1 MSSAAAIVAG
11 VEPRAGR
18 GAIRERLPRHQV
30 AADDVERVEPER
42 LRDAVHEPLEGEV
55 HLRPAEAPVES
66 GRGLVGEDDAVV
78 DLKVRDSVRAAHVPV
93 GAIERGGLGRAQV
106 RAAVIELIPAQR
118 GDRAV
123 PGDRRFKRRDP
134 VGRRGRGE
142 QMLQPILDPLPPG
155 IAPCARRGTSR
166 RRTGRRPA

>member
-1 MSSAAAIVAG
+1 M
-11 VEPRAGR
+11 
-18 GAIRERLPRHQV
+18 
-30 AADDVERVEPER
+30 
-42 LRDAVHEPLEGEV
+42 HEPLEGEV

-118 GDRAV
+118 GNRAV

-142 QMLQPILDPLPPG
+142 EMLESILDPFHRASRLARGEAHRDDVREDGLLDAEAPTG
-155 IAPCARRGTSR
+155 IPRAAQPQPRARHPHSAHAITGCSVNGPWKLDSTS
-166 RRTGRRPA
+166 